1 MTSSGN
7 PQKHQAGQARMRGWF
22 AAFLISFLISLA
34 MVSPFFWLGNATGHD
49 FQYHA
54 ASWLDAAG
62 QWKEGI
68 VYPRWTEWANFGF
81 GEPRFVFYPP
91 FSWILGAA
99 LGSVLPWNSVP
110 IVYIV
115 LVQTFAGLSAFVL
128 ARRVLSER
136 AALFSVACYAANPY
150 ALLIVYMRSD
160 FAELLAN
167 AFFPLLFL
175 LVLQICGLLESPTP
189 PERRSSYRA
198 VARFAVLFAAVWLS
212 NAPAGVIASYSSFAV
227 FCFAAL
233 TWRSWQPLV
242 RGAAALGLGFAL
254 AGFYLVP
261 AAYEQRWVNIGQ
273 ALSAG
278 LLPSENFLYTVIN
291 DPEHTLFNW
300 IASSIAVLL
309 IVLTGLAAL
318 GAPRD
323 EQDPKVALDNSVWLT
338 LLLLAGLA
346 TVLMLRFT
354 SILWAL
360 LPKLRFV
367 QFPWRWMSLLAVVFA
382 VFLGNAMGRKR
393 WGWVGA
399 VITFALIGGTAG
411 VLVQR
416 GWWDTQDIPALR
428 EAIAKEEGFDGTDE
442 YDPTG
447 DDHTNIPTKSP
458 EAAVVDTDSTP
469 GPNSIPQIH
478 VDRWSP
484 EDKEVSVSSRER
496 FSLGLRLLN
505 YPAWRTEVNGAA
517 VTPQRGDDFSQM
529 IVPVPAGESHVSVR
543 FRRTS
548 DRTLGGGISLAS
560 LLLVVWLGARRRPAG
575 GEQEP
580 SVSHLSK
587 MPLGSKDEHNA
598 ALGIR

>member
-1 MTSSGN
+1 
-7 PQKHQAGQARMRGWF
+7 
-22 AAFLISFLISLA
+22 
-34 MVSPFFWLGNATGHD
+34 
-49 FQYHA
+49 
-54 ASWLDAAG
+54 
-62 QWKEGI
+62 
-68 VYPRWTEWANFGF
+68 
-81 GEPRFVFYPP
+81 
-91 FSWILGAA
+91 
-99 LGSVLPWNSVP
+99 
-110 IVYIV
+110 
-115 LVQTFAGLSAFVL
+115 
-128 ARRVLSER
+128 
-136 AALFSVACYAANPY
+136 
-150 ALLIVYMRSD
+150 MRSD

-167 AFFPLLFL
+167 AFFPLLFFL
-175 LVLQICGLLESPTP
+175 ALEICWLDESPTP

-198 VARFAVLFAAVWLS
+198 IACFAASFAAVWLS

-233 TWRSWQPLV
+233 TRRSWQPLV
-242 RGAAALGLGFAL
+242 RGAVALVLGFGL

-309 IVLTGLAAL
+309 MVLTGLAAL

-323 EQDPKVALDNSVWLT
+323 EQDGQGAVDNRVSRT

-393 WGWVGA
+393 WGWVWA
-399 VITFALIGGTAG
+399 VVTFALIGGTAV
-411 VLVQR
+411 VLVER
-416 GWWDTQDIPALR
+416 GWWDTEDIPALR
-428 EAIAKEEGFDGTDE
+428 EAMAKGEGFDGTDE
-442 YDPTG
+442 YDPLG

-458 EAAVVDTDSTP
+458 EAIVVDTDSTP
-469 GPNSIPQIH
+469 GPNSIPKIQ

-484 EDKEVSVSSRER
+484 EDKEVSVNSRER
-496 FSLGLRLLN
+496 FLLGLRLLN
-505 YPAWRTEVNGAA
+505 YPAWRAEVNGAA
-517 VTPQRGDDFSQM
+517 VTPRRGDDFSQM
-529 IVPVPAGESHVSVR
+529 IVPMPAGESHVRVR
-543 FRRTS
+543 FTRTP
-548 DRTLGGGISLAS
+548 DRTLGGSVSLAS
-560 LLLVVWLGARRRPAG
+560 LLLVVWLGARRRPTG
-575 GEQEP
+575 RRLQ
-580 SVSHLSK
+580 
-587 MPLGSKDEHNA
+587 
-598 ALGIR
+598 

>member
-1 MTSSGN
+1 MTSSGKPQN
-7 PQKHQAGQARMRGWF
+7 PQAGQARIRGWF
-22 AAFLISFLISLA
+22 AAIFISFLISLA

-68 VYPRWTEWANFGF
+68 VFPRWTEWANFGF

-91 FSWILGAA
+91 LSWILGAA
-99 LGSVLPWNSVP
+99 LGSVMPWNSVP

-167 AFFPLLFL
+167 AFFPLLFFL
-175 LVLQICGLLESPTP
+175 ALQICWLESPTL
-189 PERRSSYRA
+189 PERRSSYRTIA
-198 VARFAVLFAAVWLS
+198 CFAALFAAVWLS
-212 NAPAGVIASYSSFAV
+212 NAPAGVIASYSSFAA

-233 TWRSWQPLV
+233 TRRSWQPLV
-242 RGAAALGLGFAL
+242 RGAAALALGFGL
-254 AGFYLVP
+254 AGFYLGP

-273 ALSAG
+273 ALSTG

-309 IVLTGLAAL
+309 MVLTGLAAL

-323 EQDPKVALDNSVWLT
+323 EQERKSPLDNSVWLT
-338 LLLLAGLA
+338 LVLLAGVA

-354 SILWAL
+354 SFLWAL

-382 VFLGNAMGRKR
+382 VFLGNVMGRKR
-393 WGWVGA
+393 WGWVWA
-399 VITFALIGGTAG
+399 VVTFALIGGTAV
-411 VLVQR
+411 VLVQH

-428 EAIAKEEGFDGTDE
+428 EAIAKGEGFDGTDE

-469 GPNSIPQIH
+469 GPNAIPKIH

-484 EDKEVSVSSRER
+484 EDKEVSVSAREG

-505 YPAWRTEVNGAA
+505 YPAWRAEVNGAA
-517 VTPQRGDDFSQM
+517 VTPRRGDDFSQM
-529 IVPVPAGESHVSVR
+529 IVPVPAGESHVRVR
-543 FRRTS
+543 FTRTR
-548 DRTLGGGISLAS
+548 DRTLGGSISLAS
-560 LLLVVWLGARRRPAG
+560 LLLVVWLGVRRRPTG
-575 GEQEP
+575 HEQEP
-580 SVSHLSK
+580 FVFTSLEDA
-587 MPLGSKDEHNA
+587 P
-598 ALGIR
+598 RR

>member
-1 MTSSGN
+1 MTSSGKPQN
-7 PQKHQAGQARMRGWF
+7 PQAGQARLRGWF
-22 AAFLISFLISLA
+22 AAIFISFLISLA
-34 MVSPFFWLGNATGHD
+34 MISPFFWLGNATGHD

-99 LGSVLPWNSVP
+99 LGSVTPWNSVP
-110 IVYIV
+110 LVYIV

-128 ARRVLSER
+128 TRRVLSER

-167 AFFPLLFL
+167 AFFPLLFFL
-175 LVLQICGLLESPTP
+175 ALQICWLESPAQ
-189 PERRSSYRA
+189 PERRSSHRA
-198 VARFAVLFAAVWLS
+198 VACFAALFAAVWLS

-233 TWRSWQPLV
+233 TRRSWQPLLH
-242 RGAAALGLGFAL
+242 GAAALVLGFGL

-273 ALSAG
+273 ALSTG
-278 LLPSENFLYTVIN
+278 LLPSENFLYTVIS

-300 IASSIAVLL
+300 IASSIAVVLM
-309 IVLTGLAAL
+309 VLTGLAAL
-318 GAPRD
+318 GAPSE
-323 EQDPKVALDNSVWLT
+323 EQDRKGALDNKVWLT
-338 LLLLAGLA
+338 LVLLAGLA

-393 WGWVGA
+393 WGWVW
-399 VITFALIGGTAG
+399 VLVTFALIGGIAV

-416 GWWDTQDIPALR
+416 GWWDPQDIPALR
-428 EAIAKEEGFDGTDE
+428 EAMAKGEGFDGTDE
-442 YDPTG
+442 YDPAG

-458 EAAVVDTDSTP
+458 EAAVMDTDSMP
-469 GPNSIPQIH
+469 GPNSIPKIH

-484 EDKEVSVSSRER
+484 EDKEVSVSSREG

-505 YPAWRTEVNGAA
+505 YPAWRAEVNGAA
-517 VTPQRGDDFSQM
+517 VTPERGDDFSQM
-529 IVPVPAGESHVSVR
+529 IVPVPAGESHVRVR
-543 FRRTS
+543 FTRTW
-548 DRTLGGGISLAS
+548 DRTLGGSISLAS
-560 LLLVVWLGARRRPAG
+560 LVLVLWLAARRR
-575 GEQEP
+575 
-580 SVSHLSK
+580 LS
-587 MPLGSKDEHNA
+587 GHEHGPFVNA
-598 ALGIR
+598 SLPDAPGR

>member
-1 MTSSGN
+1 MTSSGKPQN
-7 PQKHQAGQARMRGWF
+7 PQARQARIRGWY
-22 AAFLISFLISLA
+22 AAIFISFLISLA

-81 GEPRFVFYPP
+81 GEPRFIFYPP
-91 FSWILGAA
+91 VSWILGAA

-167 AFFPLLFL
+167 AFFPLLFFL
-175 LVLQICGLLESPTP
+175 ALQICWLDGSPTP
-189 PERRSSYRA
+189 PERGSSYRTIA
-198 VARFAVLFAAVWLS
+198 CFAASFAAVWLS

-233 TWRSWQPLV
+233 TRRSWQPLV
-242 RGAAALGLGFAL
+242 RGAAALLLGFGL

-273 ALSAG
+273 ALSTG
-278 LLPSENFLYTVIN
+278 LLPSENFLFTVIN

-309 IVLTGLAAL
+309 MVLTGLASL

-323 EQDPKVALDNSVWLT
+323 AQDRQGAVDNRVSRT

-346 TVLMLRFT
+346 TLLMLRFT
-354 SILWAL
+354 SMLWAW

-393 WGWVGA
+393 WGWVWA
-399 VITFALIGGTAG
+399 VVTFALIGGTAV
-411 VLVQR
+411 VLVER
-416 GWWDTQDIPALR
+416 GWWDSEDIPALR
-428 EAIAKEEGFDGTDE
+428 EAMAEGVGFDGTDE
-442 YDPTG
+442 YDPVG

-458 EAAVVDTDSTP
+458 EAAVVDTDSSP
-469 GPNSIPQIH
+469 GPNSIPKIH

-505 YPAWRTEVNGAA
+505 YPAWRAEVNGAA
-517 VTPQRGDDFSQM
+517 VTPRRGDDFSQM
-529 IVPVPAGESHVSVR
+529 IVPMPAGESHVRVR
-543 FRRTS
+543 FTRTP
-548 DRTLGGGISLAS
+548 DRTLGGSVSLAS
-560 LLLVVWLGARRRPAG
+560 LLFIVWLGARRRPTG
-575 GEQEP
+575 HKQEP
-580 SVSHLSK
+580 SVFTSLDDA
-587 MPLGSKDEHNA
+587 PRRLG
-598 ALGIR
+598 